1 MPGSDVTVPLR
12 VSAATETVASRA
24 AFAAER

>member
-1 MPGSDVTVPLR
+1 MPGSVVTVPAR
-12 VSAATETVASRA
+12 VSAATDTVASRA